1 MKEKPNVELVE
12 RVVQGL
18 AALRRQRP
26 LVHNITNYV
35 AMDISANALLS
46 IGASPV
52 MAHAAEEVCEMV
64 TLAGALVLNIGTLSI
79 HWIESMFAAGH
90 EARAR
95 GIPIVLDPVGA
106 GATRLR
112 TETARRLLAEVQPA
126 IVRGNAS
133 EVLSLA
139 QGGGTTRGV
148 DSLHGSDAARDTA
161 IAIAQQYRTVLAVT
175 GAEDFITDGERQVR
189 VSNGHPSMTR
199 VTGTGC
205 TASALVGAFAAVLPD
220 PLIAATAALTVYG
233 IAAELAATGASGPA
247 SFRVRLIDALDAITA
262 DEVMQRARISLA

>member
-1 MKEKPNVELVE
+1 MNTSNRLVE
-12 RVVQGL
+12 AAVQGL
-18 AALRRQRP
+18 AELRRQRP

-35 AMDISANALLS
+35 AMDISANALLA

-52 MAHAAEEVCEMV
+52 MAHAAAEVCEMV
-64 TLAGALVLNIGTLSI
+64 ALAGALVLNIGTLSP
-79 HWIESMFAAGH
+79 HWTEAMFAAGH
-90 EARAR
+90 EARGR
-95 GIPIVLDPVGA
+95 RIPIVLDPVGA

-112 TETARRLLAEVQPA
+112 TETARRLLAEVEPT

-139 QGGGTTRGV
+139 QGGGTTKGV
-148 DSLHGSDAARDTA
+148 DSLHGSEEARDTA
-161 IAIAQQYRTVLAVT
+161 VAIAQQSGAVLAVT
-175 GAEDFITDGERQVR
+175 GAEDFITDGERRVR

-220 PLIAATAALTVYG
+220 PLVAATAALTVYG
-233 IAAELAATGASGPA
+233 IAGELAAVGDPGPGTY
-247 SFRVRLIDALDAITA
+247 RVRLIDALAAITT
-262 DEVMQRARISLA
+262 DEVQRYARISLI

>member
-1 MKEKPNVELVE
+1 MNPSNQLVE
-12 RVVQGL
+12 SAVQGL
-18 AALRRQRP
+18 AELRRQRP

-35 AMDISANALLS
+35 AMDISANALLA

-52 MAHAAEEVCEMV
+52 MAHAVEEVREMV
-64 TLAGALVLNIGTLSI
+64 TLAGALVLNIGTLSA
-79 HWIESMFAAGH
+79 HWIEAMFAAGQ
-90 EARAR
+90 EARTR

-112 TETARRLLAEVQPA
+112 TETALRLLAEVEPA

-139 QGGGTTRGV
+139 QGRGTTKGV
-148 DSLHGSDAARDTA
+148 DSSHGSEEARDTA
-161 IAIAQQYRTVLAVT
+161 IAIAQQSGAVLAVT
-175 GAEDFITDGERQVR
+175 GAVDFITDGERRVR
-189 VSNGHPSMTR
+189 VANGHPAMTR

-220 PLIAATAALTVYG
+220 PLVAATAALTVYG
-233 IAAELAATGASGPA
+233 VAGELAAAGDPGPGTY
-247 SFRVRLIDALDAITA
+247 RVRLIDALDAITA
-262 DEVMQRARISLA
+262 DDVKRCARISFD

>member
-1 MKEKPNVELVE
+1 MKTSNQLVE
-12 RVVQGL
+12 AAVQGL
-18 AALRRQRP
+18 VELRRQRP

-35 AMDISANALLS
+35 AMDISANALLA

-52 MAHAAEEVCEMV
+52 MAHAAAEVREMV
-64 TLAGALVLNIGTLSI
+64 ALAGALVLNIGTLSP
-79 HWIESMFAAGH
+79 HWIEAMFAAGH
-90 EARAR
+90 EAEGRH
-95 GIPIVLDPVGA
+95 IPIVLDPVGA

-112 TETARRLLAEVQPA
+112 TETARRLLAEVKPT

-161 IAIAQQYRTVLAVT
+161 IAIAQQSGAVLAVT
-175 GAEDFITDGERQVR
+175 GAEDFITDGERRVR

-220 PLIAATAALTVYG
+220 PLVAATAALTVYG
-233 IAAELAATGASGPA
+233 IAGELAAVGDPGPGTY
-247 SFRVRLIDALDAITA
+247 RVRLIDALAAITA
-262 DEVMQRARISLA
+262 DEVQRYARISLI